1 MFAGGVISHIDNL
14 DVPEVLI
21 GEILKCGFRTSSLT
35 PTCADAQVFFAQN
48 PAPALLLRQLLVYPA
63 KNPSLAN
70 GVVMLFGLFRWLFRM
85 MFRVRLTG
93 NTDALWQQKVLI
105 TPNHVSFIDGILV
118 ALFLPVRPVFA
129 VYSSISQ
136 KWFMRLLAPLIDFV
150 PLDPSKPMSIKHLVR
165 LIEQGRPVVIFP
177 EGRISVTGSLMKIYD
192 GAAFVAAKSQATIVP
207 LRIEGAELTFSSRL
221 KGLVKRRLF
230 PRIQLH
236 LLPPTSISMP
246 DAPRARD
253 RRKIA
258 GEMLHQIMMEARM
271 AVRPRETLYE
281 SLLAAQSRFGAKKLC
296 VEDIN
301 FQPDSYR
308 KLLTK
313 TLFVA
318 RILEKYSVRGEK
330 IGLMLPNAGISAAVI
345 FGAIARGRIPA
356 MMNYT
361 AGVKGLSSAIT
372 AAQLNTIFTSR
383 TFLEKGKL
391 WHLPEQLTQVRWVFL
406 EDLKGDVTGRDKL
419 WIFSRLLMPRLAQV
433 PQSPEDPAMV
443 LFTSGSEG
451 NPKGVVHSHK
461 SLLANVEQIK
471 TIADFTAR
479 DRFMSALPL
488 FHSFGLTVG
497 LFTPLLTGAE
507 VFLYPSPLHYRIV
520 PELVYDRNCTVLF
533 GTSTFLSHYARFA
546 NPYDFYKVRYVVAG
560 AEKLQESTKQLWQDK
575 FGLRIL
581 EGYGVT
587 ECAPVVSINVPMAA
601 KPGTVG
607 RILPGMD
614 ARLLAVPGIEQGG
627 RLQLKGPNV
636 MNGYLRVEA
645 PGVLEAPTAE
655 NVNGELETGWYDTGD
670 IVTFDEQGFVQIQGR
685 AKRFAKIA
693 GEMVSLEMVEQLA
706 MAVCADKLHA
716 TVVKQDAS
724 KGEALVL
731 FTTDTE
737 MTRDKL
743 LLQAR
748 STGVPELAVPRD
760 IRLLKQLPVLGS
772 GKPDFV
778 TLKGMV
784 DSDGTT

>member
-1 MFAGGVISHIDNL
+1 
-14 DVPEVLI
+14 
-21 GEILKCGFRTSSLT
+21 
-35 PTCADAQVFFAQN
+35 
-48 PAPALLLRQLLVYPA
+48 
-63 KNPSLAN
+63 
-70 GVVMLFGLFRWLFRM
+70 MLFGFFRTLFRIL
-85 MFRVRLTG
+85 FRVRLTG
-93 NTDALWQQKVLI
+93 DTQALHAGRVLI
-105 TPNHVSFIDGILV
+105 TPNHVSFIDGILL

-129 VYSSISQ
+129 VYTSVSKQ
-136 KWFMRLLAPLIDFV
+136 WYMRWLTSLIDFV
-150 PLDPSKPMSIKHLVR
+150 PLDPTKPMMIKHLVR

-177 EGRISVTGSLMKIYD
+177 EGRISITGSLMKIYD
-192 GAAFVAAKSQATIVP
+192 GAGFVAAKSGATVVP
-207 LRIEGAELTFSSRL
+207 VRIEGAELTFFSRL
-221 KGLVKRRLF
+221 KGLVKQRLF
-230 PRIQLH
+230 PRITLH
-236 LLPPTSISMP
+236 LLPPTTLPMP

-258 GEMLHQIMMEARM
+258 GEMLHQVMMEARM

-281 SLLAAQSRFGAKKLC
+281 SLLSAMYRYGAKKHC
-296 VEDIN
+296 IDDIN
-301 FQPDSYR
+301 FAPDSYH

-313 TLFVA
+313 TLFVG
-318 RILEKYSVRGEK
+318 RILEKYSKQGEK
-330 IGLMLPNAGISAAVI
+330 IGLLLPNAGISAAVI
-345 FGAIARGRIPA
+345 FGAVSRGRIPA
-356 MMNYT
+356 MLNYT
-361 AGVKGLSSAIT
+361 AGVKGLSSAFT
-372 AAQLNTIFTSR
+372 AAQINTVFTSR
-383 TFLEKGKL
+383 TFLDKGKL

-406 EDLKGDVTGRDKL
+406 EDLKAEVTAGDKL
-419 WIFSRLLMPRLAQV
+419 WIFAHLLMPHLAQV
-433 PQSPEDPAMV
+433 KQQPEDAAV
-443 LFTSGSEG
+443 ILFTSGSEG

-520 PELVYDRNCTVLF
+520 PELTYDRNCTVIF
-533 GTSTFLSHYARFA
+533 GTSTFLGNYARFA
-546 NPYDFYKVRYVVAG
+546 NPYDFHRVRYVVAG
-560 AEKLQESTKQLWQDK
+560 AEKLQESTRQLWQDK

-614 ARLLAVPGIEQGG
+614 ARLLAVPGIEEGG

-636 MNGYLRVEA
+636 MNGYLRVEN

-655 NVNGELETGWYDTGD
+655 NINGEVETGWYDTGD
-670 IVTFDEQGFVQIQGR
+670 IVRFDEQGYVQIQGR

-706 MAVCADKLHA
+706 LAVSADKMHA
-716 TVVKQDAS
+716 TAVKTDAS
-724 KGEALVL
+724 KGEALVF
-731 FTTDTE
+731 FTTDSE
-737 MTRDKL
+737 LKREQ
-743 LLQAR
+743 LLQKAR
-748 STGVPELAVPRD
+748 EHGIPELAVPRD
-760 IRLLKQLPVLGS
+760 IRYLKQLPVLGS

-784 DSDGTT
+784 DQAEPHNE

>member
-1 MFAGGVISHIDNL
+1 
-14 DVPEVLI
+14 
-21 GEILKCGFRTSSLT
+21 
-35 PTCADAQVFFAQN
+35 
-48 PAPALLLRQLLVYPA
+48 
-63 KNPSLAN
+63 
-70 GVVMLFGLFRWLFRM
+70 MLFGFFRTLFRVLFRI
-85 MFRVRLTG
+85 RVTG
-93 NTDALWQQKVLI
+93 DTQALYGERVLI
-105 TPNHVSFIDGILV
+105 TPNHVSFLDGVLL

-129 VYSSISQ
+129 VYSSISE
-136 KWFMRLLAPLIDFV
+136 KWYMRWLRPLIDFV
-150 PLDPSKPMSIKHLVR
+150 PLDPTKPMMIKHLVR
-165 LIEQGRPVVIFP
+165 LIGQGRPVVIFP

-192 GAAFVAAKSQATIVP
+192 GAGFVAAKSQATVVP
-207 LRIEGAELTFSSRL
+207 LRIDGAELTFFSRL
-221 KGLVKRRLF
+221 KGLVKQRLF
-230 PRIQLH
+230 PKITLH
-236 LLPPTSISMP
+236 ILPPTSLPMP
-246 DAPRARD
+246 EAPRARD

-281 SLLAAQSRFGAKKLC
+281 SLLSAQYRYGAKKNC
-296 VEDIN
+296 IEDIN
-301 FQPDSYR
+301 FTPDTYR

-313 TLFVA
+313 TRFVG
-318 RILEKYSVRGEK
+318 RLLEKYSKQGEK

-345 FGAIARGRIPA
+345 FGAVSRGRIPA

-372 AAQLNTIFTSR
+372 AAQINTIFTSR
-383 TFLEKGKL
+383 QFLDKGKL

-406 EDLKGDVTGRDKL
+406 EDLKADVTTADKL
-419 WIFSRLLMPRLAQV
+419 WIFAHLLMPRLAQGK
-433 PQSPEDPAMV
+433 QQPEDDAII

-461 SLLANVEQIK
+461 SILANVEQIK
-471 TIADFTAR
+471 TIADFTAN

-533 GTSTFLSHYARFA
+533 GTSTFLGNYARFA
-546 NPYDFYKVRYVVAG
+546 NPYDFFRVRYVVAG
-560 AEKLQESTKQLWQDK
+560 AEKLQDSTRQIWQDK

-607 RILPGMD
+607 RILPGLD
-614 ARLLAVPGIEQGG
+614 ARLLAVPGIEDSG

-636 MNGYLRVEA
+636 MNGYLRVEN

-655 NVNGELETGWYDTGD
+655 NVNGEVETGWYDTGD
-670 IVTFDEQGFVQIQGR
+670 IVRFDDQGFVQIQGR

-693 GEMVSLEMVEQLA
+693 GEMVSLEMVETLA
-706 MAVCADKLHA
+706 TAVSAEKMHA
-716 TVVKQDAS
+716 TVVKSDAS

-731 FTTDTE
+731 FTTDGE
-737 MTRDKL
+737 LKRDAL
-743 LLQAR
+743 LRYAR
-748 STGVPELAVPRD
+748 EHGIPELAVPRD
-760 IRLLKQLPVLGS
+760 IRYLKQLPVLGS

-784 DSDGTT
+784 EEAEQHNA

>member
-1 MFAGGVISHIDNL
+1 
-14 DVPEVLI
+14 
-21 GEILKCGFRTSSLT
+21 
-35 PTCADAQVFFAQN
+35 
-48 PAPALLLRQLLVYPA
+48 
-63 KNPSLAN
+63 
-70 GVVMLFGLFRWLFRM
+70 MLFGFFRTLFRIF
-85 MFRVRLTG
+85 FRVRLTG
-93 NTDALWQQKVLI
+93 DTQSLNGERVLI
-105 TPNHVSFIDGILV
+105 TPNHVSFIDGVLL
-118 ALFLPVRPVFA
+118 ALFLPGRPVFA

-136 KWFMRLLAPLIDFV
+136 KWFMRCLAPLIDFV
-150 PLDPSKPMSIKHLVR
+150 PLDPTKPMMIKHLVR

-177 EGRISVTGSLMKIYD
+177 EGRLTVTGSLMKIYD
-192 GAAFVAAKSQATIVP
+192 GAGFVAAKSKATVVP
-207 LRIEGAELTFSSRL
+207 LRIEGAELTYFSRL
-221 KGLVKRRLF
+221 KGLVKQRLF
-230 PRIQLH
+230 PQITLH
-236 LLPPTSISMP
+236 ILPPTTLPMP

-281 SLLAAQSRFGAKKLC
+281 ALLSAQDRFGAKKNC

-301 FQPDSYR
+301 FIPETYR

-313 TLFVA
+313 TLFVG
-318 RILEKYSVRGEK
+318 RILEKYSQQGEK

-345 FGAIARGRIPA
+345 FGAVSRGRIPA

-361 AGVKGLSSAIT
+361 AGVKGLTSAIT
-372 AAQLNTIFTSR
+372 AAEIKTIFTSR
-383 TFLEKGKL
+383 KFLDKGKL
-391 WHLPEQLTQVRWVFL
+391 WHLPEQLKQVRWVFL
-406 EDLKGDVTGRDKL
+406 EDLKADVTLADKL
-419 WIFSRLLMPRLAQV
+419 WIFAHLLAPYLAQV
-433 PQSPEDPAMV
+433 KQQPEDAAII

-451 NPKGVVHSHK
+451 HPKGVVHSHK
-461 SLLANVEQIK
+461 SILANVEQIK
-471 TIADFTAR
+471 TIADFTAN

-497 LFTPLLTGAE
+497 LFTPLFTGAE

-533 GTSTFLSHYARFA
+533 GTSTFLGNYARFA
-546 NPYDFYKVRYVVAG
+546 NPYDFFRVRYVVAG
-560 AEKLQESTKQLWQDK
+560 AEKLQDSTRQIWQDK

-601 KPGTVG
+601 KPNTVG

-614 ARLLAVPGIEQGG
+614 ARLLAVPGIEDGG

-636 MNGYLRVEA
+636 MNGYLRVEN

-655 NVNGELETGWYDTGD
+655 NAQGEVETGWYDTGD
-670 IVTFDEQGFVQIQGR
+670 IVRFDEQGFVQIKGR

-706 MAVCADKLHA
+706 TAVSADKMHA
-716 TVVKQDAS
+716 TAIKSDAS

-731 FTTDTE
+731 FTTDSDLKRE
-737 MTRDKL
+737 HL
-743 LLQAR
+743 LHYAR
-748 STGVPELAVPRD
+748 EHGIPELAVPRD
-760 IRLLKQLPVLGS
+760 IRYLKQLPVLGS

-778 TLKGMV
+778 ALKGMV
-784 DSDGTT
+784 DEAEQHNA

>member
-1 MFAGGVISHIDNL
+1 
-14 DVPEVLI
+14 
-21 GEILKCGFRTSSLT
+21 
-35 PTCADAQVFFAQN
+35 
-48 PAPALLLRQLLVYPA
+48 
-63 KNPSLAN
+63 
-70 GVVMLFGLFRWLFRM
+70 MLFGFFRELFRILFR
-85 MFRVRLTG
+85 VQLTG
-93 NTDALWQQKVLI
+93 DTQALQGERVLI
-105 TPNHVSFIDGILV
+105 TPNHVSFIDGILL

-129 VYSSISQ
+129 VYSSISTQ
-136 KWFMRLLAPLIDFV
+136 WYMRWLKPFIDFV
-150 PLDPSKPMSIKHLVR
+150 PLDPTKPMSIKHLVR
-165 LIEQGRPVVIFP
+165 LIGEGRPVVIFP
-177 EGRISVTGSLMKIYD
+177 EGRISVSGSLMKIYD
-192 GAAFVAAKSQATIVP
+192 GAGFVAAKSGATVVP
-207 LRIEGAELTFSSRL
+207 VRIEGAELTFFSRL

-230 PRIQLH
+230 PRITLH
-236 LLPPTSISMP
+236 ILPPTHLPMP

-271 AVRPRETLYE
+271 AVRPRETLFE
-281 SLLAAQSRFGAKKLC
+281 AFLSAQYRYGANKPC

-301 FQPDSYR
+301 FTPDSYR

-318 RILEKYSVRGEK
+318 RILDKYTAPGDK

-361 AGVKGLSSAIT
+361 AGVKGLTSAIT
-372 AAQLNTIFTSR
+372 AAELKTVFTSR
-383 TFLEKGKL
+383 TFVDKGKL
-391 WHLPEQLTQVRWVFL
+391 WHLPEQLTQVRWVYL
-406 EDLKGDVTGRDKL
+406 EDLKGSVTLEDKL
-419 WIFSRLLMPRLAQV
+419 WIFSRVFMPKLAQL
-433 PQSPEDPAMV
+433 PQKPEDPAII

-461 SLLANVEQIK
+461 SILANVEQIR
-471 TIADFTAR
+471 TIADFTAN

-533 GTSTFLSHYARFA
+533 GTSTFLGNYARFA
-546 NPYDFYKVRYVVAG
+546 NPYDFFRLRYVVAG
-560 AEKLQESTKQLWQDK
+560 AEKLQDSTRQIWQDK

-614 ARLLAVPGIEQGG
+614 ARLMAVPGIEDGG

-636 MNGYLRVEA
+636 MTGYLRVEH
-645 PGVLEAPTAE
+645 PGVLEAPSAE
-655 NVNGELETGWYDTGD
+655 NADGVVEQGWYDTGD
-670 IVTFDEQGFVQIQGR
+670 IVRFDEQGFVQIQGR

-693 GEMVSLEMVEQLA
+693 GEMISLEMVEQLA
-706 MAVCADKLHA
+706 LAVSPEKMHA
-716 TVVKQDAS
+716 TAIKSDAS

-731 FTTDTE
+731 FTTDETL
-737 MTRDKL
+737 TREKL
-743 LLQAR
+743 SQQAR
-748 STGVPELAVPRD
+748 AQGVPELAVPRD
-760 IRLLKQLPVLGS
+760 IRFLKQLPLLGS

-778 TLKGMV
+778 TLKSMV
-784 DSDGTT
+784 EEADTQHA

>member
-1 MFAGGVISHIDNL
+1 ML
-14 DVPEVLI
+14 L
-21 GEILKCGFRTSSLT
+21 GFFR
-35 PTCADAQVFFAQN
+35 F
-48 PAPALLLRQLLVYPA
+48 
-63 KNPSLAN
+63 
-70 GVVMLFGLFRWLFRM
+70 LFRVI
-85 MFRVRLTG
+85 FRVRLTG
-93 NTDALWQQKVLI
+93 DAAALRQSKVLI
-105 TPNHVSFIDGILV
+105 TPNHVSFIDGILL

-129 VYSSISQ
+129 VYTSISQ
-136 KWFMRLLAPLIDFV
+136 KWFMRRLAPLIDFV
-150 PLDPSKPMSIKHLVR
+150 PLDPTKPMSIKHLVR
-165 LIEQGRPVVIFP
+165 LVEQGRPVVIFP

-192 GAAFVAAKSQATIVP
+192 GAAFVAAKSQATVVP
-207 LRIEGAELTFSSRL
+207 VRIEGAELTFASRL

-236 LLPPTSISMP
+236 ILPPTTLPMP
-246 DAPRARD
+246 EAPRARD

-281 SLLAAQSRFGAKKLC
+281 ALLSAQYRYGDRKPC

-301 FQPDSYR
+301 FQPDNYR

-318 RILEKYSVRGEK
+318 RILEKYSAKGEK

-372 AAQLNTIFTSR
+372 AAEIKTIFTSR
-383 TFLEKGKL
+383 TFLDKGKL

-406 EDLKGDVTGRDKL
+406 EDLKGDVTPVDKL
-419 WIFSRLLMPRLAQV
+419 WIFGHLLVPHLAQV
-433 PQSPEDPAMV
+433 KQQPEDAAIV

-461 SLLANVEQIK
+461 SILANVEQIK

-533 GTSTFLSHYARFA
+533 GTSTFLGHYARFA
-546 NPYDFYKVRYVVAG
+546 NPYDFHKVRYVVAG
-560 AEKLQESTKQLWQDK
+560 AEKLQESTKQVWQDK

-614 ARLLAVPGIEQGG
+614 ARLLAVPGIDDGG

-636 MNGYLRVEA
+636 MNGYLRVEN
-645 PGVLEAPTAE
+645 PGVLELPTAE
-655 NVNGELETGWYDTGD
+655 NQHGEVETGWYDTGD
-670 IVTFDEQGFVQIQGR
+670 IVRFDEQGYVQIQGR

-706 MAVCADKLHA
+706 LAVSPDKLHA
-716 TVVKQDAS
+716 TVIKQDAS

-731 FTTDTE
+731 FTTDPE
-737 MTRDKL
+737 LTREKL
-743 LLQAR
+743 QQQAR
-748 STGVPELAVPRD
+748 ATGVPELAVPRD
-760 IRLLKQLPVLGS
+760 IRFLKQLPVLGS

-778 TLKGMV
+778 TLKQQV
-784 DSDGTT
+784 DQAETAHE